1 MVQWEIKGRELA
13 TCNCS
18 SGCPCQFNSLPTHG
32 NCEAAVGL
40 QVDEGHFDATKLD
53 GLRAVA
59 LLSWPGAIHEGHG
72 RALLV
77 IDERANEKQRDALLK
92 ILTGQET
99 EPGAT
104 VFNVFAST
112 LEHAYDPLFKPIAFE
127 VDVDGRTGRF
137 SVSGVVEARGTPIV
151 NPVTGEPHRAQIRL
165 PNGFEYRVAE
175 IGRGESRAEGPI
187 AFTLKG
193 THAHFVHMHLTQ
205 SGVVS

>member
-1 MVQWEIKGRELA
+1 
-13 TCNCS
+13 
-18 SGCPCQFNSLPTHG
+18 LPTYG
-32 NCEAAVGL
+32 NCHAAIGI
-40 QVDEGHFDATKLD
+40 QVDRGHFGGTKLD

-59 LLSWPGAIHEGHG
+59 LLSWPGAIHEGDG

-77 IDERANEKQRDALLK
+77 IDERANDQQRDALLK

-112 LEHAYDPLFKPIAFE
+112 LQQAYDPLFKPIAFD
-127 VDVDGRTGRF
+127 VDVEERSGGF
-137 SVSGVVEARGTPIV
+137 SVDGVVETKGTPIL
-151 NPVTGEPHRAQIRL
+151 NPVTGVPHRAQIRL

-175 IGRGESRAEGPI
+175 IGQAESRAEGPI

-193 THAHFVHMHLTQ
+193 THAHFVNLHMTQ
-205 SGVVS
+205 SGVVG